1 MITLDFCMK
10 SRKPVLKLNSHNYLS
25 GFESGTDMDGNN
37 GPNEFNENACVNGEK
52 GLKKHLIK

>member
-1 MITLDFCMK
+1 MK

-37 GPNEFNENACVNGEK
+37 GPNEFNENACVIVEK